1 MLGGLIAFCVIM
13 YLSFIA
19 RAGLFG
25 MTRERDIDM
34 TARRQRRRRNRYV
47 FAGLVV
53 LVLGMNGFAYAT
65 VPAYRAFCQKF
76 GFAGIPLVEALA
88 PTDAEILADREI
100 TVRFNSDIEP
110 ALDWRFKPVQ
120 RSITLNVGAT
130 GLAFFEARNRHSE
143 AVTGTATFNVT
154 PLKAAPY
161 FVKIECFCFTE
172 QTLEPGQSAQMPVT
186 FFVDP
191 EIVLDDN
198 LDDVS
203 TITLSYTFF
212 RTDPAEPVEP
222 RTSAQLSDDRRSVN

>member
-1 MLGGLIAFCVIM
+1 M
-13 YLSFIA
+13 SW
-19 RAGLFG
+19 RANP
-25 MTRERDIDM
+25 D
-34 TARRQRRRRNRYV
+34 TASRRRRRQRNRLV
-47 FAGLVV
+47 FAGLAV

-76 GFAGIPLVEALA
+76 GFAGTPLVAALA
-88 PTDAEILADREI
+88 PPAGDVLADREI

-110 ALDWRFKPVQ
+110 ALNWRFKPAQ

-130 GLAFFEARNRHSE
+130 GLAYFEARNRHGE

-172 QTLEPGQSAQMPVT
+172 QTLAPGQSAQMPVT

-191 EIVLDDN
+191 DIARDAD
-198 LDDVS
+198 LDDVT

-212 RTDPAEPVEP
+212 RSETAVGAAED
-222 RTSAQLSDDRRSVN
+222 RTSAQLADDGRSVN

>member
-1 MLGGLIAFCVIM
+1 MSSDTEI
-13 YLSFIA
+13 
-19 RAGLFG
+19 
-25 MTRERDIDM
+25 
-34 TARRQRRRRNRYV
+34 RRPRGRNKFFFV
-47 FAGLVV
+47 GLVA
-53 LVLGMNGFAYAT
+53 LVLGMNGVAYAT
-65 VPAYRAFCQKF
+65 VPAYRAFCQQF
-76 GFAGIPLVEALA
+76 GFAGTPLVALTA
-88 PTDAEILADREI
+88 PGDDEVLADREI

-130 GLAFFEARNRHSE
+130 GLAFFEVGNRHPE

-172 QTLEPGQSAQMPVT
+172 QTLEPGETAQMPVT

-191 EIVLDDN
+191 DIALDKN
-198 LDDVS
+198 LDDVG

-212 RTDPAEPVEP
+212 RNEEADAARKT
-222 RTSAQLSDDRRSVN
+222 AQLANENRSVN

>member
-1 MLGGLIAFCVIM
+1 MSSDTEI
-13 YLSFIA
+13 
-19 RAGLFG
+19 RHP
-25 MTRERDIDM
+25 
-34 TARRQRRRRNRYV
+34 QRRNKFV
-47 FAGLVV
+47 FAGLVA

-65 VPAYRAFCQKF
+65 VPAYRAFCQQF
-76 GFAGIPLVEALA
+76 GFAGTPLVALTA
-88 PTDAEILADREI
+88 PGDDEVLADREI

-130 GLAFFEARNRHSE
+130 GLAFFEAGNRHAE

-172 QTLEPGQSAQMPVT
+172 QTLEPGETAQMPVT

-191 EIVLDDN
+191 DIALDKN
-198 LDDVS
+198 LDDVG

-212 RTDPAEPVEP
+212 RNEEADAT
-222 RTSAQLSDDRRSVN
+222 RKSAQLATENRSVN

>member
-1 MLGGLIAFCVIM
+1 MSSQA
-13 YLSFIA
+13 
-19 RAGLFG
+19 
-25 MTRERDIDM
+25 
-34 TARRQRRRRNRYV
+34 TADTTSRRQRRRRNRYV
-47 FAGLVV
+47 FASLAV

-76 GFAGIPLVEALA
+76 GFAGTPLVAAFA
-88 PTDAEILADREI
+88 PAADEVLTDREI

-120 RSITLNVGAT
+120 RSVTLNVGAT
-130 GLAFFEARNRHSE
+130 GLAFFEARNRHAD

-172 QTLEPGQSAQMPVT
+172 QTLAPGETAQMPVT

-191 EIVLDDN
+191 EIALDEN

-212 RTDPAEPVEP
+212 RTETEEVDEE
-222 RTSAQLSDDRRSVN
+222 RKSAQLVDDDRSVN

>member
-1 MLGGLIAFCVIM
+1 MK
-13 YLSFIA
+13 
-19 RAGLFG
+19 
-25 MTRERDIDM
+25 RE
-34 TARRQRRRRNRYV
+34 TTVEPTVRRQRRRRNKYV
-47 FAGLVV
+47 FAGLAV

-76 GFAGIPLVEALA
+76 GFAGTPLVAASA
-88 PTDAEILADREI
+88 PPAGEVLADREI
-100 TVRFNSDIEP
+100 TIRFNSDIDP

-120 RSITLNVGAT
+120 RSVTLNVGAI
-130 GLAFFEARNRHSE
+130 GLAFFEAANRHSE

-172 QTLEPGQSAQMPVT
+172 QTLAAGETAQMPVT

-191 EIVLDDN
+191 DIALDDN
-198 LDDVS
+198 LDDVG

-212 RTDPAEPVEP
+212 RNEAADAE
-222 RTSAQLSDDRRSVN
+222 RKSAELADKNRSVN